1 MKGKKRKVTLIPY
14 GFIAMMTLYLLDVY
28 IFKFEDGS
36 KGFNTMSI
44 LTFIAMI
51 VMIIHIIGI
60 VMWVI
65 QCRVNKH
72 DELLY
77 QVWKSDYAT
86 KKPGHNKTEDE
97 LRGIFYEER
106 RAIEFEKNK
115 AEIERNQSLREKRLA
130 EAKRKKEEQMERVG
144 YNASRV
150 APYEQT
156 NHQSVQDNNVARCPK
171 CGSTSLTANKK
182 GFSLAKGALG
192 VATIGAYGV
201 VAAGHGKNKVIVTC
215 LKCGHQWK
223 AGKK

>member
-14 GFIAMMTLYLLDVY
+14 GFIAMMSLYLLDVY
-28 IFKFEDGS
+28 IFKFQDGS
-36 KGFNTMSI
+36 KGFGTISV
-44 LTFIAMI
+44 LVFISMV
-51 VMIIHIIGI
+51 VMFIHIIRIIKQLFRNNREKNGPFY
-60 VMWVI
+60 
-65 QCRVNKH
+65 
-72 DELLY
+72 Y
-77 QVWKSDYAT
+77 QIWKSDYAT
-86 KKPGHNKTEDE
+86 KNPGHNKTEDE

-106 RAIEFEKNK
+106 KAIEFEKNK
-115 AEIERNQSLREKRLA
+115 AEIERNQALREKRLA

-144 YNASRV
+144 YASKP

-156 NHQSVQDNNVARCPK
+156 NYQPVQDNNVARCPK

-192 VATIGAYGV
+192 VATLGAYGV